1 LKSKRFFTIFR
12 SGEIAMA
19 GHEIIVVGA
28 SAGGVEALIKLVRG
42 LSKDL
47 AASVFIVLHIPAQG
61 PSVLPSILNHAGTLD
76 AQHPIDQQ
84 KIEMGKIYIAPPDHH
99 LLVEQGLMR
108 VVYGPKENRH
118 RPAIDALFRS
128 AAIAYGAQVIGV
140 VLTGALD
147 DGTAGLL
154 AIKRRNGIAIVQDP
168 NDAVYGDMPR
178 NALKHVA
185 VDYCVPIVEIGPLL
199 VRLASEPI
207 G

>member
-1 LKSKRFFTIFR
+1 ML
-12 SGEIAMA
+12 

-47 AASVFIVLHIPAQG
+47 QASVFIVLHLPAQG
-61 PSVLPSILNHAGTLD
+61 PSVLPNILNHASILN
-76 AQHPIDQQ
+76 AQHAIDQQ

-108 VVYGPKENRH
+108 VVGGPKENRH

-128 AAIAYGAQVIGV
+128 AAIAYGAQVVGV

-154 AIKRRNGIAIVQDP
+154 AIKQRNGITIVQDP
-168 NDAVYGDMPR
+168 NDAIYADMPR
-178 NALKHVA
+178 SALKHVA

-199 VRLASEPI
+199 VRLVNEPI